1 MTVPIVRMLSYN
13 VRSLRDDVAAVGRV
27 IRSVEPHVVCI
38 QEAPRLLRW
47 RSKCAALA
55 RRSGLVVV
63 TGGRTAAAN
72 LILSSLDMDVVAT
85 RDVLFTKDRRLHQR
99 GAALAVLRHAGGSF
113 AVAGIHLD
121 LVAEPRMRHV
131 SELDRALTGMV
142 PAGTPTVVAGDIN
155 DLPGSA
161 AWTQLTADR
170 LDVWATIGDGDGFT
184 YSARRPRRRIDG
196 FFTGPGVVPI
206 STQVIDSTDV
216 RQGSDHRPVFVELE
230 LPAAH

>member
-1 MTVPIVRMLSYN
+1 MPVVRMLSYN
-13 VRSLRDDVAAVGRV
+13 VRSLRDDAASVVRV

-72 LILSSLDMDVVAT
+72 LILSSLDVDVVAT
-85 RDVLFTKDRRLHQR
+85 RDVLFTRDRRLHQR
-99 GAALAVLRHAGGSF
+99 GAALAVLRCDGGSF

-121 LVAEPRMRHV
+121 LVAEPRIRHV
-131 SELDRALTGMV
+131 GELGRALTGMV

-155 DLPGSA
+155 DLPGSP
-161 AWTQLTADR
+161 AWTQLTEDR
-170 LDVWATIGDGDGFT
+170 LDVWATVGDGEGFT
-184 YSARRPRRRIDG
+184 YSARSPRLRIDG
-196 FFTGPGVVPI
+196 IFTGPDVVPV
-206 STQVIDSTDV
+206 STRVIDSTDV
-216 RQGSDHRPVFVELE
+216 RQGSDHRPIFAELE
-230 LPAAH
+230 LPAEQT

>member
-1 MTVPIVRMLSYN
+1 MPIVRMLSYN
-13 VRSLRDDVAAVGRV
+13 VRSLRDDAAAVVRV
-27 IRSVEPHVVCI
+27 IRSVQPHVVCI

-72 LILSSLDMDVVAT
+72 LILSSLDVDVVTT
-85 RDVLFTKDRRLHQR
+85 RDVLFTEDHRLHQR
-99 GAALAVLRHAGGSF
+99 GAALAVLRYGGESF

-121 LVAEPRMRHV
+121 LVAEPRIRHV
-131 SELDRALTGMV
+131 GELDRALSGMV
-142 PAGTPTVVAGDIN
+142 PDGTRTVVAGDIN

-161 AWTQLTADR
+161 AWTQLTGDR
-170 LDVWATIGDGDGFT
+170 LDVWATIGNGDGFT
-184 YSARRPRRRIDG
+184 YSARSPRRRIDAI
-196 FFTGPGVVPI
+196 FTGPGVVPI
-206 STQVIDSTDV
+206 STRVIDSTDV

-230 LPAAH
+230 LPAERT